1 MGPYEGTRTTDTTAV
16 RQVLTRGNRSVA
28 ICMTQVGAIADH
40 LEGPYTKHPLN
51 PVTNSGHE
59 VWVWPHGP
67 RVAGMVD

>member
-16 RQVLTRGNRSVA
+16 RQVLYKRQQIGCHPHDLS
-28 ICMTQVGAIADH
+28 GAIADH
-40 LEGPYTKHPLN
+40 LEGPYTKHPLT